1 MVMKERLKKINKIS
15 NFKVFAICII
25 AIVLV
30 MYYYEEIKEPD
41 IKLPSQQVAVLV
53 ADVPANTVIEESMV
67 VVERRFEDKFLKES
81 NIAKSAEEVVGKR
94 TRVPLFKGE
103 LINNDR
109 LLVNQEYMDESIDKR
124 QISFQINDIDQALNL
139 EKGDFVDVWVIRN
152 NNESLE
158 TTRKLF
164 EKLQAVEVVNTNK
177 VIIGNEEKDKEEKD
191 KEETIATYIVLQL
204 DDKGIEE
211 LFSIDKN
218 LNDIKISRY
227 KENEQF
233 ALAAE
238 KVEVQ
243 AEEKEGET
251 NEQGA
256 N

>member
-1 MVMKERLKKINKIS
+1 MKEKLKKFNKVS
-15 NFKVFAICII
+15 NYKILAVCVLL
-25 AIVLV
+25 IVGI

-81 NIAKSAEEVVGKR
+81 DIAKSAEEVVGKR

-139 EKGDFVDVWVIRN
+139 NKGDFVDVWVIRN
-152 NNESLE
+152 NIESLE

-164 EKLQAVEVVNTNK
+164 EKLQVVEVVNTNK
-177 VIIGNEEKDKEEKD
+177 VIIASDEKD
-191 KEETIATYIVLQL
+191 KEETIATYVVLQL

-218 LNDIKISRY
+218 LNEVKISRY

-233 ALAAE
+233 ALVTE
-238 KVEVQ
+238 KIEVQ

>member
-1 MVMKERLKKINKIS
+1 MKERLKKFNKIS
-15 NFKVFAICII
+15 NYKILAVCVLL
-25 AIVLV
+25 IVGI

-53 ADVPANTVIEESMV
+53 ADVPANTVIKESMV

-81 NIAKSAEEVVGKR
+81 NIAKSVEEVVGKR

-109 LLVNQEYMDESIDKR
+109 LLINQDYMDESIDKR

-139 EKGDFVDVWVIRN
+139 KKGDFVDVWVIRN
-152 NNESLE
+152 NIESIE

-164 EKLQAVEVVNTNK
+164 EKLQVVEVVNTNK
-177 VIIGNEEKDKEEKD
+177 VIIGNDEKD
-191 KEETIATYIVLQL
+191 KEETIATYVVLQL

-218 LNDIKISRY
+218 LNDVKISRY

-233 ALAAE
+233 ALLAE
-238 KVEVQ
+238 KIEVQ

>member
-53 ADVPANTVIEESMV
+53 ADVPANTVIDASMV

-94 TRVPLFKGE
+94 TKVPLFKGE

-109 LLVNQEYMDESIDKR
+109 LLVNQGYMDESIDKR

-139 EKGDFVDVWVIRN
+139 KKGDFVDVWVIRN
-152 NNESLE
+152 NIESLE
-158 TTRKLF
+158 ITRKLF
-164 EKLQAVEVVNTNK
+164 EKLQVVEVVNTNK
-177 VIIGNEEKDKEEKD
+177 VIIGNDEKD
-191 KEETIATYIVLQL
+191 KEETIATYVVLQL

-218 LNDIKISRY
+218 FNDVKISRY

-233 ALAAE
+233 ALVAE

-243 AEEKEGET
+243 AEKKEGET

>member
-1 MVMKERLKKINKIS
+1 MKEKLKKFNKVS
-15 NFKVFAICII
+15 NYKILAVCVLL
-25 AIVLV
+25 IVGI

-139 EKGDFVDVWVIRN
+139 NKGDFVDVWVIRN
-152 NNESLE
+152 NIESLE

-164 EKLQAVEVVNTNK
+164 EKLQVVEVVNTNK
-177 VIIGNEEKDKEEKD
+177 VIIGNDEKD
-191 KEETIATYIVLQL
+191 KEETIATYVVLQL

-218 LNDIKISRY
+218 LNEVKISRY

-233 ALAAE
+233 ALVAE
-238 KVEVQ
+238 KIEVQ

>member
-1 MVMKERLKKINKIS
+1 MKEKLKKFNKVS
-15 NFKVFAICII
+15 NYKILAVCVLL
-25 AIVLV
+25 IVGI

-139 EKGDFVDVWVIRN
+139 NKGDFVDVWVIRN
-152 NNESLE
+152 NIESLE

-164 EKLQAVEVVNTNK
+164 EKLQVVEVVNTNK
-177 VIIGNEEKDKEEKD
+177 VIIGNDEKD
-191 KEETIATYIVLQL
+191 KEETIATYVVLQL

-218 LNDIKISRY
+218 LNEVKISRY
-227 KENEQF
+227 KENEQV
-233 ALAAE
+233 ALVAE
-238 KVEVQ
+238 KIEVQ